1 MAEVV
6 WSEEAL
12 DDLED
17 IVTYIEQ
24 HDPAA
29 ATRYDERLRALGE
42 SLSILPERGRPAAQD
57 SRELPSVRLYV
68 MRYRVE
74 DAAVRILSIRHGRR
88 RPLA

>member
-1 MAEVV
+1 MVEVV

-12 DDLED
+12 DDLDD

-24 HDPAA
+24 FDSTA
-29 ATRYDERLRALGE
+29 ATRYDERLRALGD
-42 SLSILPERGRPAAQD
+42 SLSVFPERGRPAAQD
-57 SRELPSVRLYV
+57 TRELPSVRLYV

-74 DAAVRILSIRHGRR
+74 DAAVRILGIRPGRR